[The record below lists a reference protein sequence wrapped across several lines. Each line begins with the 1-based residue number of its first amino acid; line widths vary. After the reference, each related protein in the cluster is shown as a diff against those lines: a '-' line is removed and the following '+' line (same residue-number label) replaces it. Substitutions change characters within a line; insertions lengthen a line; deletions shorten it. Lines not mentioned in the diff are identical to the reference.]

1 MDTALP
7 MNYPGFAFRALRDD
21 GISSAALL
29 MGTGLIETLLVDPSH
44 RSDFGQLRRS
54 PAAGRVAVKIGLLFA
69 ALAVLAACGEVP
81 PDAAPSARAACKGL
95 VEAAMIWVP
104 GGRFTMGADPKYP
117 EEGPAREVAVKGFW
131 ISRTE
136 VTNAQFAHFVAAT
149 GYRTEAERAPPLLP
163 DAPPEMRL
171 PGSAVF
177 RVPTPD
183 NRNWW
188 RWVPGANWRHPS
200 GPDSAIDGRA
210 TDPVV
215 QITYNDA
222 AAYARWAGLS
232 LPSEEQ
238 WEYAARAGA
247 AALPEPKDAAGAPV
261 ANYYQGAFPMRDTGV
276 DGFTTRAPVG
286 CFAANAFGLYD
297 MIGNVW
303 EWTTATPRPDRPVN
317 VIKGGSFLCAAN
329 YCARYRPA
337 ARQFQERD
345 LGTDHIGFRVVD
357 NRRPA
362 PKATGATQP

>member
-1 MDTALP
+1 M
-7 MNYPGFAFRALRDD
+7 R
-21 GISSAALL
+21 
-29 MGTGLIETLLVDPSH
+29 
-44 RSDFGQLRRS
+44 
-54 PAAGRVAVKIGLLFA
+54 IGLLFA
-69 ALAVLAACGEVP
+69 TLSLLAACGEAQ
-81 PDAAPSARAACKGL
+81 PDDAPSARSACKGMA
-95 VEAAMIWVP
+95 EPQMAWVP
-104 GGRFTMGADPKYP
+104 GGRFTIGADPQYP
-117 EEGPAREVAVKGFW
+117 EEGPAREVAVAGFW

-149 GYRTEAERAPPLLP
+149 GYRTAAERDPPTIAGAPP
-163 DAPPEMRL
+163 AMRL

-177 RVPTPD
+177 RVPTPE

-188 RWVPGANWRHPS
+188 AWVPGASWRHPS
-200 GPDSAIDGRA
+200 GPASAIDGRG

-215 QITYNDA
+215 QITYDDA

-247 AALPEPKDAAGAPV
+247 PALPEPKAAAGAPA
-261 ANYYQGAFPMRDTGV
+261 ANYYQGAFPARDTGE

-286 CFAANAFGLYD
+286 CFEANAFGLHD

-303 EWTTATPRPDRPVN
+303 EWTTAEASPGQPVN

-345 LGTDHIGFRVVD
+345 LGTDHIGFRLVD

-362 PKATGATQP
+362 PSAKGVTLP